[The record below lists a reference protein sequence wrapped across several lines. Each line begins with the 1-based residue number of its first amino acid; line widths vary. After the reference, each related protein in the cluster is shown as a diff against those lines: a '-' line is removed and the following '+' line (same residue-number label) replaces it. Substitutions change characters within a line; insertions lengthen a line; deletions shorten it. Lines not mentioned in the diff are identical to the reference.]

1 MQNLPQIGK
10 DRRTKWTAWPE
21 TDMSL
26 EQEFSPAYQHLERR
40 LCWLRELAGSLE
52 GARAAVLASNLAE
65 LKLQTARQ
73 SELCAA
79 LGQFEP
85 VTSCPVGERWNRLL
99 QESARTEMRV
109 RQLNREYGALLARAR
124 RTVDIFCR
132 LLANSEPT
140 YPPPKRESAFFRSEL
155 GS

>member
-1 MQNLPQIGK
+1 MALIGWLDHHAK
-10 DRRTKWTAWPE
+10 STAWPE
-21 TDMSL
+21 TDNSL

-40 LCWLRELAGSLE
+40 LGWLRELAGSLE
-52 GARAAVLASNLAE
+52 GARAAVLANNLAE

-73 SELCAA
+73 RDLCAA
-79 LGQFEP
+79 LGQFELGTP
-85 VTSCPVGERWNRLL
+85 IGVGERWNRLL
-99 QESARTEMRV
+99 QESAKTEIQV

-140 YPPPKRESAFFRSEL
+140 YLPPKRESGSFPKGL